1 MDETLLMRLIKKAG
15 YKFAN
20 EFFSDMAT
28 EKIDVGKFLQQYQDE
43 IDRQEEATRISAE
56 EYQLQTDKDDQGDSK
71 KDVLVIGGKSI
82 AGLSYKY
89 AKCCNPIYGDEV
101 FGFISSEGTVKI
113 HKADCPNAR
122 NIRARYP
129 YRVIPVEWSG
139 KTGDTL
145 AANLRIIGNDDLGIL
160 ANITSIIAKELNVNL
175 RNISVDSHD
184 GMFQGYLTVGVT
196 DISQLNT
203 LMKKIRTVK
212 GVKDVERI

>member
-1 MDETLLMRLIKKAG
+1 MKLIKRAG

-20 EFFSDMAT
+20 EFFSDLAA
-28 EKIDVGKFLQQYQDE
+28 EKLDVGKFLQQYVEELEREQDS
-43 IDRQEEATRISAE
+43 THISAGEFQLHSE
-56 EYQLQTDKDDQGDSK
+56 EDDNAKNK

-82 AGLSYKY
+82 SGLSYKF

-113 HKADCPNAR
+113 HKADCPNAH
-122 NIRARYP
+122 NIRSRYP

-139 KTGDTL
+139 KTGDSL

-175 RNISVDSHD
+175 RNVSIDTHD
-184 GMFQGYLTVGVT
+184 GMFQGFLTVGVT
-196 DISQLNT
+196 DVGQLNN
-203 LMKKIRTVK
+203 LIKKIRTVK
-212 GVKDVERI
+212 GVKDVNRV